1 MKKIL
6 LGAFIALTTLVT
18 SCGSKD
24 NDAPTPPK
32 NLLKL

>member
-1 MKKIL
+1 MKKFL
-6 LGAFIALTTLVT
+6 LGVFIALATLVT

-24 NDAPTPPK
+24 NHLLK